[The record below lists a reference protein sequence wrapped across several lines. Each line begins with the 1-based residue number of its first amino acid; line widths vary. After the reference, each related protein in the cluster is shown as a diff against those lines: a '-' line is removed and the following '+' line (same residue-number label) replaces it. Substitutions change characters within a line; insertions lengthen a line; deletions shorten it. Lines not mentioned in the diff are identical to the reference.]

1 VVKSWYTQ
9 PVGSRQDVESN
20 RFWGSGF
27 MQKTRRARAIAIA
40 LVKDD
45 ARQKRLRLLV
55 ISIGAMAALL
65 SLPAFF
71 H

>member
-1 VVKSWYTQ
+1 
-9 PVGSRQDVESN
+9 
-20 RFWGSGF
+20 